1 MVKLSKRKI
10 RWIVRHCYIE
20 RDVSTKE
27 AARIYGVRVRRIQ
40 QVIKKYKEGGEVP
53 VLKRER
59 RPKTELSKEQ
69 KEIIEEVWR
78 DTRVGAR
85 KRV

>member
-1 MVKLSKRKI
+1 
-10 RWIVRHCYIE
+10 
-20 RDVSTKE
+20 
-27 AARIYGVRVRRIQ
+27 
-40 QVIKKYKEGGEVP
+40 

>member
-1 MVKLSKRKI
+1 MDSEALLHR
-10 RWIVRHCYIE
+10 E
-20 RDVSTKE
+20 RCEYEGGSE
-27 AARIYGVRVRRIQ
+27 NIWGEGRRIQ